1 MNYHQYMDSDIG
13 TILLEAN
20 DSGITRVAFVGKA
33 EDDTASCAL
42 LDEAARQLREYLD
55 GSRRDFDLPLSLH
68 GTPFQIA
75 VWAALRQIPYGEV
88 RSYGDIA
95 RAIGKP
101 GAARAVGMAN
111 HRNPI
116 AIIIPCHRVIGA
128 DGSLTG
134 YGGGLDRK
142 RFLLTLEGVHI

>member
-13 TILLEAN
+13 TIWLEAN
-20 DSGITRVAFVGKA
+20 DGGITRVAFAGKA